1 MAAPSLDPKYLVTKI
16 LTAKN
21 LSSVGRGSIEGMA
34 DRDGVDEIIGQWAR
48 ERPDLETTAMAVFGR
63 LNRTARLAGEAQER
77 CYARFGITRA
87 DFDVLATLRR
97 AGGADGLSPGR
108 LTGALMLSTG
118 GMTSRLDRLEQAG
131 HLVRTPDPADRRAL
145 LVRLTDSGRAL
156 VDEAVTAGLAEQQR
170 LLGGMSP
177 ADVRRL
183 QDLLRELLASVEER
197 SAG

>member
-1 MAAPSLDPKYLVTKI
+1 MT
-16 LTAKN
+16 
-21 LSSVGRGSIEGMA
+21 

-48 ERPDLETTAMAVFGR
+48 ERPDLDTTAMAVFGR
-63 LNRTARLAGEAQER
+63 LYRTSRLVGDAQER

-97 AGGADGLSPGR
+97 AGGPDGLSPGR

-118 GMTSRLDRLEQAG
+118 GMTSRLDRLERAG

-145 LVRLTDSGRAL
+145 LVKLTDAGRAL

-183 QDLLRELLASVEER
+183 DGLLRDLLASVEQRAAE
-197 SAG
+197 